1 MATSADLLTFPPEQ
15 RQEPLDLSG
24 VSDPDS
30 GLGGSCVHDY
40 AEAPLT
46 SEPPLAD
53 AAPLTSEP
61 PLATG
66 LPLTSEPTGVGYAAG
81 PAGI

>member
-1 MATSADLLTFPPEQ
+1 MATSADLLTLPPG
-15 RQEPLDLSG
+15 RGQEPLDLSG

-30 GLGGSCVHDY
+30 GLDGSCVHDY
-40 AEAPLT
+40 VEAPLT

-61 PLATG
+61 PLAAG
-66 LPLTSEPTGVGYAAG
+66 LPLTSEPTGVGYAAES
-81 PAGI
+81 AGI